1 MKISHGRG
9 EIDLGQ
15 LTAARYHFHFYKAYL
30 RQLWLRRQADAPRL
44 TGAFEETP
52 LIRHPG
58 GSLRDRMRPKRL
70 FSECNKECEG
80 FQCNPCGLVFAN
92 ADALSTH
99 LDFHTRSELLY
110 LRQCVGVLH
119 IFNRAL
125 INKEKQDDRIR
136 AGVSSLT
143 Q

>member
-1 MKISHGRG
+1 MESYEMVIVEVEEDPRTPSPVKAICDEDKPWPRRKSIWDSSPRQDTTSISKS
-9 EIDLGQ
+9 DQ
-15 LTAARYHFHFYKAYL
+15 VYL

-58 GSLRDRMRPKRL
+58 GSIRDRMRPKRL

-99 LDFHTRSELLY
+99 LDFHTRF
-110 LRQCVGVLH
+110 
-119 IFNRAL
+119 FN
-125 INKEKQDDRIR
+125 KK
-136 AGVSSLT
+136 
-143 Q
+143 